1 MVRSPALH
9 SRLCTNMINNF
20 LVLISCT
27 PVEVLEDAVV
37 VEVVEAPGT
46 VAEAS
51 FISPVEG
58 ADLLVD
64 CAVWTL
70 E

>member
-1 MVRSPALH
+1 M
-9 SRLCTNMINNF
+9 
-20 LVLISCT
+20 
-27 PVEVLEDAVV
+27 EVLEDAVV
-37 VEVVEAPGT
+37 VEVVEVVEVPGT

-64 CAVWTL
+64 CAVRTL